1 MTEQKKRKLT
11 NPLNATLTA
20 LRDIKDTTGLIPP
33 SPETERLE
41 GKTCLV
47 TGANA
52 GLGKA
57 IATELARRGA
67 KLILAGRSG
76 IPETGEAM
84 SDETGNQDITMEK
97 VDLSDLA
104 SVDALVGRLQ
114 AAGTRIDRL
123 ILNAGLMAQKS
134 LKSAQG
140 FELMFAVHLLGN
152 QRLTMKLVE
161 AGLVPKN
168 DGARI
173 IAVSSEAHRSAP
185 AIEMESFGVF
195 HEHSVSGAMKQ
206 YGHSKLALSLMIR
219 QLAKNLTGADGTPE
233 IGVFHM
239 CPGPINSSIARDAP
253 APMRVIVKGIMNAFF
268 PSPEKAA
275 RPVMHLACSPSL
287 DGKTGDY
294 MHLMRFK
301 APSENATND
310 TDAEAVFAYG
320 VKQFEKYESD
330 QTHG

>member
-1 MTEQKKRKLT
+1 MTTPHKRKLT

-20 LRDIKDTTGLIPP
+20 LRDIRDTTGLIPP
-33 SPETERLE
+33 SDRSERLD

-57 IATELARRGA
+57 IAHELATRGA
-67 KLILAGRSG
+67 TLVLAGRSG
-76 IPETGEAM
+76 IPEIGEDLSAQ
-84 SDETGNQDITMEK
+84 TGNQNISMVH
-97 VDLSDLA
+97 VDLSDIG
-104 SVDALVGRLQ
+104 SVDAMLAELKAQSV
-114 AAGTRIDRL
+114 TIDRL
-123 ILNAGLMAQKS
+123 ILNAGLMSQKAQ
-134 LKSAQG
+134 KSAQG

-152 QRLTMKLVE
+152 QRLAAGLIE
-161 AGLVPKN
+161 AGLIPKRS
-168 DGARI
+168 GARI

-185 AIEMESFGVF
+185 PIDWDTFGTF
-195 HEHSVSGAMKQ
+195 KPHGISGAMKQ

-219 QLAKNLTGADGTPE
+219 HLAKTLTAQDGTPE

-253 APMRVIVKGIMNAFF
+253 ALIRLPVKAMMNAVF

-275 RPVMHLACSPSL
+275 RPVIHLAASPEL
-287 DGKTGDY
+287 DGRTGEY

-301 APSENATND
+301 QPSDAAQND
-310 TDAEAVFAYG
+310 ADAAAVYAYSET
-320 VKQFEKYESD
+320 QFEHYESEHS
-330 QTHG
+330 HG

>member
-1 MTEQKKRKLT
+1 MTSAPKRKLT
-11 NPLNATLTA
+11 NPFNATLTA
-20 LRDIKDTTGLIPP
+20 LRDIRDTTGLIEP
-33 SPETERLE
+33 SPATERLD

-57 IATELARRGA
+57 IATELAGRGA

-76 IPETGEAM
+76 IPDTGEKM
-84 SDETGNQDITMEK
+84 SAATGNSDITMER
-97 VDLSDLA
+97 VDLSDLN
-104 SVDALVGRLQ
+104 SIDALVERLA

-123 ILNAGLMAQKS
+123 ILNAGLMSQKAQ
-134 LKSAQG
+134 KSAQG

-152 QRLTMKLVE
+152 QRLATQLVE
-161 AGLVPKN
+161 AGVVPK
-168 DGARI
+168 DEGARI

-185 AIEMESFGVF
+185 PLDWETFGKF
-195 HEHSVSGAMKQ
+195 QPHGVSGAMKQ

-219 QLAKNLTGADGTPE
+219 KLAKSLTDETGNPE

-253 APMRVIVKGIMNAFF
+253 AIIRVPVKGVMNAFF

-275 RPVMHLACSPSL
+275 RPVIHLACSPTL

-301 APSENATND
+301 DPSEEAQND
-310 TDAEAVFAYG
+310 ADAAAVFAYSEA
-320 VKQFEKYESD
+320 QFAAHLK
-330 QTHG
+330 G

>member
-1 MTEQKKRKLT
+1 MANERKRKLT

-20 LRDIKDTTGLIPP
+20 LRDIRDTTGLIEP
-33 SPETERLE
+33 SPATERLD
-41 GKTCLV
+41 GKRCLV

-57 IATELARRGA
+57 IATELATRGA
-67 KLILAGRSG
+67 TLILAGRSG
-76 IPETGEAM
+76 IPETGEEIIKA
-84 SDETGNQDITMEK
+84 TGNSNISMEF

-104 SVDALVGRLQ
+104 TIDALVARL
-114 AAGTRIDRL
+114 AETGTKVDRL

-134 LKSAQG
+134 IQSAQG

-152 QRLTMKLVE
+152 QRLATKLVE
-161 AGLVPKN
+161 TGVIAKGEE
-168 DGARI
+168 ARI

-185 AIEMESFGVF
+185 PINWENFGTY
-195 HEHSVSGAMKQ
+195 EPHSLSGAMKQ

-219 QLAKNLTGADGTPE
+219 QLASNLKAEDGVPE
-233 IGVFHM
+233 VGVFHM

-253 APMRVIVKGIMNAFF
+253 APMRLLVKGMMNTFF

-275 RPVMHLACSPSL
+275 RPVIHLACSPSL
-287 DGKTGDY
+287 NGKTGDY

-301 APSENATND
+301 EPSEAARND
-310 TDAEAVFAYG
+310 DDAAAVFAYATA
-320 VKQFEKYESD
+320 QFDAYETG
-330 QTHG
+330 QGNG

>member
-1 MTEQKKRKLT
+1 MTEPRKRKLT
-11 NPLNATLTA
+11 NPINATLTA
-20 LRDIKDTTGLIPP
+20 LRDIKDTSGLIPS
-33 SPETERLE
+33 SPASERMD
-41 GKTCLV
+41 GKVCLV

-57 IATELARRGA
+57 IARELATRGA
-67 KLILAGRSG
+67 TLILAGRSG
-76 IPETGEAM
+76 IPETGETLSA
-84 SDETGNQDITMEK
+84 ETGNQNISMER

-104 SVDALVGRLQ
+104 SIDALVTRL
-114 AAGTRIDRL
+114 AEAGTRVDRL
-123 ILNAGLMAQKS
+123 ILNAGLMAQKA
-134 LKSAQG
+134 KQSAQG

-152 QRLTMKLVE
+152 QRLATRLVE
-161 AGLVPKN
+161 AGVVPKQER
-168 DGARI
+168 ARI

-185 AIEMESFGVF
+185 PLDMARFGEF
-195 HEHSVSGAMKQ
+195 APHSVSGAMKQ

-219 QLAKNLTGADGTPE
+219 QLAKNLTGTDGSPD

-253 APMRVIVKGIMNAFF
+253 ALIRGPVKVMMNAFF

-275 RPVMHLACSPSL
+275 RPVIHLACSPSL
-287 DGKTGDY
+287 DGKSGDY

-301 APSENATND
+301 DPSDIAMQDD
-310 TDAEAVFAYG
+310 TAQAVFAYG
-320 VKQFEKYESD
+320 LAQFEKYESE

>member
-1 MTEQKKRKLT
+1 MSNAPKRKLT
-11 NPLNATLTA
+11 NPINATMTA
-20 LRDIKDTTGLIPP
+20 LRDIRDTTGLIDP
-33 SPETERLE
+33 SPASERLD
-41 GKTCLV
+41 GKTCVV

-57 IATELARRGA
+57 IATELATRGA

-76 IPETGEAM
+76 IPGIGEEMRAA
-84 SDETGNQDITMEK
+84 TGNDDISMEF

-104 SVDALVGRLQ
+104 SVDALAERLAQ
-114 AAGTRIDRL
+114 SGAQVDRL
-123 ILNAGLMAQKS
+123 ILNAGLMAQKAS
-134 LKSAQG
+134 QSAQG

-152 QRLTMKLVE
+152 QRLATQLVNSDVI
-161 AGLVPKN
+161 AKGT
-168 DGARI
+168 GARI

-185 AIEMESFGVF
+185 AIDWDTFG
-195 HEHSVSGAMKQ
+195 EYEPHSISGAMKQ
-206 YGHSKLALSLMIR
+206 YGHSKLALSLMVR
-219 QLAKNLTGADGTPE
+219 QLSKNLRADDGTPE

-253 APMRVIVKGIMNAFF
+253 APMRLLVKGMMNAFF

-275 RPVMHLACSPSL
+275 RPVIHLACSPEL

-301 APSENATND
+301 DPSEIAMND
-310 TDAEAVFAYG
+310 AEAEAVFAYG
-320 VKQFEKYESD
+320 LKQFERYEMD
-330 QTHG
+330 EKNG